1 MKTKKVT
8 LTRATA
14 SFSTAASHVSTVTLT
29 RAPWDTELDPV
40 AETSAEDRLPRE
52 PRHLGPYKRDRK
64 S

>member
-8 LTRATA
+8 LSRATA

-29 RAPWDTELDPV
+29 RAPWDTEPDPMV
-40 AETSAEDRLPRE
+40 ETPTEDRPLKE
-52 PRHLGPYKRDRK
+52 PRHLGPYRRDRK

>member
-8 LTRATA
+8 LSRATA

-29 RAPWDTELDPV
+29 RAPWDTEPDPV
-40 AETSAEDRLPRE
+40 AETPADDRLPRE

-64 S
+64 A